1 MNNLFRTSNK
11 FVAMTLGAAAVVGA
25 ANVPPAQA
33 QLLQNSPIRVQIGN
47 GRALLGPNE
56 PVAGIGVSILSSE
69 VGAANDAGTS
79 VRLLGPNKTLG
90 LYTTLIKTNS
100 PNGTNLQLSSPVE
113 AVTAPLIK

>member
-1 MNNLFRTSNK
+1 M
-11 FVAMTLGAAAVVGA
+11 
-25 ANVPPAQA
+25 
-33 QLLQNSPIRVQIGN
+33 QIGN